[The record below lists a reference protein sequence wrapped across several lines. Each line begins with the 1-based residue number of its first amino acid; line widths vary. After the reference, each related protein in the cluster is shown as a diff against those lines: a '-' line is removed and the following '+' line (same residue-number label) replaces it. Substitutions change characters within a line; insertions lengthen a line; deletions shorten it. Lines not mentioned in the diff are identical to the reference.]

1 MQHNRQ
7 RNVTRATGGAIGGA
21 IGGAMGSMA
30 LMLALG
36 ANLTGC
42 AGGQDAPPPYARPY
56 PMFMVQ
62 ELTLDVQVDQ
72 KARVLR
78 LTNTSPH
85 DFGPS
90 TMWVNRRFARPI
102 PSLAVGQS
110 LELQLHE
117 FADEYGERFRGG
129 GLFAVREPER
139 MVLAQ
144 LETTG
149 CVDEAGT
156 LVLTGGDGGETMLI
170 GLVVVNSE
178 EEGLR

>member
-1 MQHNRQ
+1 M
-7 RNVTRATGGAIGGA
+7 RATASTALLAGLWLGFGGAA
-21 IGGAMGSMA
+21 
-30 LMLALG
+30 
-36 ANLTGC
+36 TGC
-42 AGGQDAPPPYARPY
+42 AGSPDAPPPYARPY
-56 PMFMVQ
+56 PMFMTQ
-62 ELTLDVQVDQ
+62 DLTLDVQVDQ

-85 DFGPS
+85 NFGPS
-90 TMWVNRRFARPI
+90 TMWLNRRFARPI

-110 LELQLHE
+110 LELQLHD

-139 MVLAQ
+139 LVLAQ

-149 CVDEAGT
+149 FVDEAGT
-156 LVLTGGDGGETMLI
+156 LVLTGSDGGETMLV
-170 GLVVVNSE
+170 GLVVVNAE